1 MKKFILGVLCG
12 LAFAV
17 LAGVIIGFA
26 AIRMGGEKPVVI
38 ADQSVL
44 VLKLDSEI
52 PEKPP
57 VDMPIPWL
65 DQQPS
70 ITMVELWSTINRAA
84 EDPRI
89 KAILLQPRGV
99 GVGWAKLEEIR
110 QQLLK
115 FRKKGKLIYAQL
127 QTPGTREYY
136 LATAAD
142 KIYIAPEDHIDVK
155 GLRAESSYWKG
166 TLDKLG
172 VQVEIEHAG
181 RFKDYGDQ
189 YSRTSMT
196 PETREVLNGFLDQL
210 YGSLVNVIAEGRKKT
225 PDEVRALIDQG
236 PFLARKAKD
245 AGLVDVLAYNDD
257 VEEALKGA
265 LKVTELKK
273 TSLKAYSKAKLPGAA
288 TPKKK
293 IAYLVADGGI
303 SGAMNLDPTDDV
315 TAPALI
321 KLMKDIEKDESISGV
336 IFRVNSPGGDAL
348 ASDLMLHQARLL
360 SKKKPM
366 VISMADYAAS
376 GGYMISMTG
385 DPVLSYPNTITG
397 SIGVVFGKG
406 NLRGLYDKIGMNKEI
421 LTRGRFAAIDSEYMP
436 LDEAGRQKLRESI
449 MATYDSFLQVVAEG
463 RKQKKE
469 DIAPKAEGR
478 AWTGSQAK
486 QQALVDELGGLDR
499 ALEMIKAKAKI
510 DANEKVG
517 IVPYPQRKSF
527 IEQWLQRNSGE
538 DATSS
543 AMERAAFEQAL
554 KTVIPSAAERT
565 WVRTYLRG
573 GMLSVSPYLIEIR

>member
-12 LAFAV
+12 LAFAG
-17 LAGVIIGFA
+17 LAGVIIAFA
-26 AIRMGGEKPVVI
+26 AIRMGGEKPVAVS
-38 ADQSVL
+38 DNSVL
-44 VLKLDSEI
+44 VLKLDGEI

-57 VDMPIPWL
+57 VDMPFPFL
-65 DQQPS
+65 EQQPS
-70 ITMVELWSTINRAA
+70 ITMLELWSTINRAGDDA
-84 EDPRI
+84 RI
-89 KAILLQPRGV
+89 KAILLEPRNV
-99 GVGWAKLEEIR
+99 GVGWANLEEIR

-115 FRKKGKLIYAQL
+115 FRKKGKLVYASL
-127 QTPGTREYY
+127 HTPGTREYY

-155 GLRAESSYWKG
+155 GLRIESSYWKG
-166 TLDKLG
+166 TLDKVG

-181 RFKDYGDQ
+181 RFKDFGDQ

-210 YGSLVNVIAEGRKKT
+210 YGSMVNVIAEGRKKT
-225 PDEVRALIDQG
+225 PDQVRALIDQG
-236 PFLARKAKD
+236 PFLAKKAKEF
-245 AGLVDVLAYNDD
+245 GLVDVLAYNDE
-257 VEEALKGA
+257 VEEQLKGA
-265 LKVTELKK
+265 LKLSELKK
-273 TSLKAYSKAKLPGAA
+273 TSLKTYSKAKLPGAA
-288 TPKKK
+288 TPKKR
-293 IAYLVADGGI
+293 IAFLVADGGI
-303 SGAMNLDPTDDV
+303 SGDMNLDPADDV
-315 TAPALI
+315 TAPAMV

-348 ASDLMLHQARLL
+348 ASDLMLHQARIL

-366 VISMADYAAS
+366 IISMADYAAS

-385 DPVLSYPNTITG
+385 DTVLSYPNTITG
-397 SIGVVFGKG
+397 SIGVVYGKG

-421 LTRGRFAAIDSEYMP
+421 LTRGRFAAIDSEYVPM
-436 LDEAGRQKLRESI
+436 DAAAREKLRESI
-449 MATYDSFLQVVAEG
+449 LATYDSFLQVVAEG

-517 IVPYPQRKSF
+517 IVAYPQRKSF
-527 IEQWLQRNSGE
+527 VEQWLQRNQGE
-538 DATSS
+538 
-543 AMERAAFEQAL
+543 EAL
-554 KTVIPSAAERT
+554 APVIDKAVIEKTFKAVFPTAAERS
-565 WVRTYLRG
+565 WVRTYMRG
-573 GMLSVSPYLIEIR
+573 GMMSVSPYLIEIR